1 METLVSVSW
10 KLTCTCLTGARGWS
24 VWTPG
29 LCSEVFGGFSE
40 MRTCACKC
48 WASEAKTAISLGEQ
62 EFGSHHLFRR
72 RAIEAEAVFWK
83 HLVVCSTRCSWRL
96 ALGCGAGMRLSS
108 QAWAW
113 TSTGCLTVPPG
124 DRLLLLILPS
134 LGIFIVSSFELS

>member
-1 METLVSVSW
+1 M
-10 KLTCTCLTGARGWS
+10 
-24 VWTPG
+24 WTPG

-83 HLVVCSTRCSWRL
+83 HLVVCSTRCSWCL
-96 ALGCGAGMRLSS
+96 ALGCGAGMGLSS

-124 DRLLLLILPS
+124 GQTAPLNSPVPGHFHS
-134 LGIFIVSSFELS
+134 VQF